1 MAKKL
6 QWIVWY
12 DAALGPF
19 NDEFVR
25 KVGFWRTRFLD
36 KEEAKNMLEIFADA
50 ICIEKVRG
58 WRKRRIWKDYK
69 HQDSYQDR
77 LPEMKRLEEEK
88 SNV

>member
-1 MAKKL
+1 MKK

-19 NDEFVR
+19 SDDYVR
-25 KVGFWRTRFLD
+25 RVGFWRTRFLPK
-36 KEEAKNMLEIFADA
+36 KEAENMLEIFVDA

-58 WRKRRIWKDYK
+58 WRKKRIWKDYK

-77 LPEMKRLEEEK
+77 LHEMRRIEE
-88 SNV
+88 

>member
-1 MAKKL
+1 MKK

-19 NDEFVR
+19 SDDYIMR
-25 KVGFWRTRFLD
+25 VGFWRTVFLP
-36 KEEAKNMLEIFADA
+36 KQEAKDMLKIFVDA

-69 HQDSYQDR
+69 HQDSYKDR
-77 LPEMKRLEEEK
+77 LPEMRRLEDEFR
-88 SNV
+88 